1 MKSVSRAPEASATT
15 GRLARLRTRLA
26 RAKLPALLVT
36 YLPNISYLS
45 GFRGSAGALLI
56 SRREQVLFSDFRYR
70 LQVAQ
75 QAPGFR
81 FVEVQRNSLASMAQ
95 EAKRLG
101 FAQVGFEA
109 HQLTV
114 EQLRRLR
121 AGARGVRW
129 QPAGELVEGLRQVKE
144 PAEIAQIARAARIT
158 DRAFAYM
165 RSLLAIGKTER
176 EIALAGQLFM
186 LQAGAKEMAFDLI
199 VGAGA
204 HGALPHAQ
212 SGPRRIKHG
221 DLVVI
226 DIGLRL
232 PSGYCSD
239 LTRTVAVGRAAD
251 WQREIHAIV
260 QAAQQRALQALRPG
274 AVAAEVDGVARAVIT
289 EAGYGEYFGH
299 GLGHG
304 VGLEVHEGPRLA
316 ATDRT
321 VLRTGM
327 VVTVEPGI
335 YLPGRGGVRLE
346 ELVVIAPHGYRLL
359 SHAPNPKKLPVIQ
372 AGEVR

>member
-1 MKSVSRAPEASATT
+1 MKSVSRAPETSATA

-26 RAKLPALLVT
+26 QAKLPAVLVT
-36 YLPNISYLS
+36 YLPNVGYLS

-70 LQVAQ
+70 LQAAQ
-75 QAPGFR
+75 QAPEFR
-81 FVEVQRNSLASMAQ
+81 FFEVHRNSLASMAQ
-95 EAKRLG
+95 EVKRLG
-101 FAQVGFEA
+101 FEQVGFEA

-144 PAEIAQIARAARIT
+144 PAEIAQIARAARLT

-165 RSLLAIGKTER
+165 RTLIAVGKTER

-186 LQAGAKEMAFDLI
+186 LQAGAKEMPFDLI

-251 WQREIHAIV
+251 WQRDLHAIV
-260 QAAQQRALQALRPG
+260 RAAQQQALQALRPG

-304 VGLEVHEGPRLA
+304 VGLELHEGPRLA
-316 ATDRT
+316 ATDCT
-321 VLRTGM
+321 VLQAGM

-346 ELVVIAPHGYRLL
+346 ELVMVTAEGYRLL